1 MIIII
6 NQSDIS
12 LEIIDSVKA
21 KQKMDIEV
29 IAHIAETIIT
39 CYKNDRK
46 VLICGNGGSA
56 ADAQHIAGEL
66 VGRFKME
73 RRALA
78 CIALTTDT
86 SIITAYANDYSFDDI
101 FERQVE
107 ALGENGD
114 ILIGLSTS
122 GNSSNVVK
130 SLSKAKAKGLTTI
143 GFSGATGGKITNMSD
158 ITFLAPSED
167 TPRIQECHIT
177 ALHIICNLV
186 EKELFGVKK

>member
-1 MIIII
+1 VIIII